1 MIFSYLEEERP
12 PPPASDIMATGVS
25 VAERRVG
32 RVDIDRLGERE
43 RGGFVSCFN
52 GFNDCQF
59 CFAKIS
65 VTHSEIQLNEWAI
78 KFHRL
83 IS

>member
-1 MIFSYLEEERP
+1 MIFPYLEEERPP

-52 GFNDCQF
+52 KVDNFVGWH
-59 CFAKIS
+59 IIM
-65 VTHSEIQLNEWAI
+65 T
-78 KFHRL
+78 
-83 IS
+83 